1 MALQL
6 VQTGKQVVPDL
17 TYPELQ
23 EQGGNVPAA
32 LAVSKDSQTFT
43 IFLTALLSVKK
54 ILLLLSTYIPL
65 GFVKM
70 NLKALPALAD
80 VGVVLPPPAIVVTV
94 WVSRSKTLILLFPVS
109 EKKI

>member
-1 MALQL
+1 
-6 VQTGKQVVPDL
+6 
-17 TYPELQ
+17 
-23 EQGGNVPAA
+23 
-32 LAVSKDSQTFT
+32 
-43 IFLTALLSVKK
+43 
-54 ILLLLSTYIPL
+54 
-65 GFVKM
+65 M